1 MLSHGDKN
9 MILARHRFDHGENI
23 ILTLRPK
30 VKVIQG
36 SWMYV
41 THRPMVIHSCAN
53 VKGCGLNTKACQQ
66 SCKFDR
72 ASKVNIV
79 SGSHRYRDV
88 HCMRHIISWWR
99 THVPNMVS
107 QFFLKTNPNRV
118 ISIYLP
124 ELRLGGGYEL
134 NING

>member
-107 QFFLKTNPNRV
+107 QFFFKTNPNRV

-124 ELRLGGGYEL
+124 ELRLGEDT
-134 NING
+134 N